1 MLADGRLNT
10 SAVLLLVR
18 CLTHENAGDLLAAAA
33 GKTRAEIETLLAGR
47 FLRPDLPGRVQ
58 ALPASQLSP
67 GTVGV
72 SAFELS
78 PGTVGDAQVSPGQA
92 QSSVPR
98 PCVTPLAPER
108 YGLQL
113 TMGEP
118 MHEKLRYAQALLG
131 HAVPSGAVAEVLER
145 ALDAL
150 IVKLEKQ
157 KFAAASRPRAAQ
169 GKNAASGR
177 HIPARVKRVVWERDR
192 GCCTFTSKDGH
203 RCRATRRVEFDHIEP
218 VARGGRSTV
227 SNLRLRCRAHNQ
239 YEAEQALGNGLMH
252 EQRERAGRAAA
263 ERRARAGA
271 AKKQVAAEPNAEQ
284 DVTPY
289 LRHLGFR
296 AEEARRAADHCE
308 SLGQA
313 SLEQRVRAALS
324 FLSPPAR
331 IGGAVRLAAA
341 VPTAS
346 GNT

>member
-1 MLADGRLNT
+1 
-10 SAVLLLVR
+10 
-18 CLTHENAGDLLAAAA
+18 
-33 GKTRAEIETLLAGR
+33 
-47 FLRPDLPGRVQ
+47 
-58 ALPASQLSP
+58 
-67 GTVGV
+67 
-72 SAFELS
+72 
-78 PGTVGDAQVSPGQA
+78 
-92 QSSVPR
+92 
-98 PCVTPLAPER
+98 
-108 YGLQL
+108 
-113 TMGEP
+113 
-118 MHEKLRYAQALLG
+118 
-131 HAVPSGAVAEVLER
+131 
-145 ALDAL
+145 
-150 IVKLEKQ
+150 
-157 KFAAASRPRAAQ
+157 
-169 GKNAASGR
+169 
-177 HIPARVKRVVWERDR
+177 VKRAVWERDR

-203 RCRATRRVEFDHIEP
+203 RCGATRRLEFDHIEP